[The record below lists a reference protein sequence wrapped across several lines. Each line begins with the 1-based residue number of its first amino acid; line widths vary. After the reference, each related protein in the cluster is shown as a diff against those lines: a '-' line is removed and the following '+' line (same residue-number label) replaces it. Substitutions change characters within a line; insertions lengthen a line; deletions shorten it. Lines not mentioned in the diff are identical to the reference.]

1 MFSKGICLGF
11 CLCRFLSLSLSVC
24 LSVCLSLPP
33 FLLLCLS
40 LYLSV
45 CLSLRPSLPPWLSV
59 SVSVCLSLSVCL
71 SVSVSVCLSVSC
83 FWTSWFVA
91 ITSHFQIGTNGL
103 VSIGNNYAWPELP
116 DLRKVICVYCAYI
129 DNTDS
134 VGGQTNQPYII
145 LTAYK
150 WVIIKLCC
158 RFGCADRTAYML
170 FDFGILCGPFWLK
183 MNGRV
188 LWAVL
193 ALLNFA
199 ESAIRGT

>member
-1 MFSKGICLGF
+1 M
-11 CLCRFLSLSLSVC
+11 
-24 LSVCLSLPP
+24 
-33 FLLLCLS
+33 
-40 LYLSV
+40 
-45 CLSLRPSLPPWLSV
+45 
-59 SVSVCLSLSVCL
+59 
-71 SVSVSVCLSVSC
+71 
-83 FWTSWFVA
+83 A
-91 ITSHFQIGTNGL
+91 IGK
-103 VSIGNNYAWPELP
+103 NYAWPELP
-116 DLRKVICVYCAYI
+116 DLRAVICVYCAYI

-145 LTAYK
+145 LTVYK

-158 RFGCADRTAYML
+158 SFGCADRTAYML

-193 ALLNFA
+193 ALWNFV